1 MVWPAASF
9 LFLKLWSDL
18 ITLSVARGLTGKQ
31 WVMAAPAD
39 EYNEHILY
47 NVDAHNACNLHNVYS
62 DNVLPCGTKFIQHSK
77 KHANSGHVYD
87 LNRSYILLKDSN

>member
-1 MVWPAASF
+1 M
-9 LFLKLWSDL
+9 
-18 ITLSVARGLTGKQ
+18 ITLFVVLGLTGKQ

-47 NVDAHNACNLHNVYS
+47 NDNAHNVCNLHNIYS

>member
-1 MVWPAASF
+1 M
-9 LFLKLWSDL
+9 

-47 NVDAHNACNLHNVYS
+47 NVDAHNPWCNLHNVYA
-62 DNVLPCGTKFIQHSK
+62 DNVLPCRTKFIQHEYSR

-87 LNRSYILLKDSN
+87 LNKSYIFLLQDSDCR

>member
-1 MVWPAASF
+1 M
-9 LFLKLWSDL
+9 KLWSDL
-18 ITLSVARGLTGKQ
+18 ITLSVSLGLTGKQ

-47 NVDAHNACNLHNVYS
+47 NVDAHNTCNLHNVYS

-77 KHANSGHVYD
+77 NMPTQGIYTV
-87 LNRSYILLKDSN
+87 